1 MKKRFAGAALLC
13 AVALSLAACGGS
25 SSSSSETTAAG
36 GAAAETTAGGAASGG
51 AAAEGGK
58 VVRVA
63 AVDPQVALDPQQYT
77 YSIIMKIT
85 DNITESLLM
94 TKGDGSLEPL
104 LLAAMPEIS
113 EDQLTYSFELLPDV
127 KFHNGETLKAS
138 DVKYSYE
145 RLIKMAKMATLLEN
159 VVGYDE
165 LSAGT
170 AEELSGFQI
179 QDDTHFTITLKKP
192 YAPFLSVLST
202 AYTAIYPEAAC
213 EEAGD
218 TWGMQVLYG
227 TGPFKLDSYQTSV
240 GAVLSRFDDYHG
252 GATKLDGVDY
262 KFIEDVNTQ
271 VLEYQA
277 GNVDYVDVD
286 PSVYPIYSSNPELK
300 DEMHGFQPTG
310 CYSLTLNVKT
320 FPDAKVREA
329 IALSIDRKAICES
342 ILHGTATVPTSY
354 IPAGIIGH
362 DDTLPEFEY
371 NPERA
376 KELLAEA
383 GYADGIDV
391 RVTVNTKYQG
401 NVAIATAFQ
410 EQAKA
415 AGIRVQVDQVD
426 SAAWSDMKMSGGVD
440 CGISNWYVDYSD
452 PESML
457 YPMTK
462 TDTNSSFWH
471 NEEFEQLMEDGIATT
486 DTAERQEIYAKAEH
500 IMTREDWATTPL
512 YNETKYYLLN
522 PSITGF
528 EIDSTFRMFW
538 KDADIQ

>member
-1 MKKRFAGAALLC
+1 MKKKITGAFLLG
-13 AVALSLAACGGS
+13 AMVLSLAACGS
-25 SSSSSETTAAG
+25 SSSTSESVSESGTAAGPTAAG
-36 GAAAETTAGGAASGG
+36 GAAENQAPA
-51 AAAEGGK
+51 GGK

-85 DNITESLLM
+85 DNITESLLK
-94 TKGDGSLEPL
+94 TNGDGSLEPIL
-104 LLAAMPEIS
+104 LTGMPEIS

-159 VVGYDE
+159 VAGYDE
-165 LSAGT
+165 MSAGT
-170 AEELSGFQI
+170 ADELSGFQI

-218 TWGMQVLYG
+218 TWGMQTLYG

-252 GATKLDGVDY
+252 GAVKLDGVDY

-286 PSVYPIYSSNPELK
+286 PSVYPIYSSNPELSG
-300 DEMHGFQPTG
+300 EMHGFQPTG

-320 FPDAKVREA
+320 FPDARVREA

-362 DDTLPEFEY
+362 DDSLPEFEY

-383 GYADGIDV
+383 GYPDGIDV

-401 NVAIATAFQ
+401 NVAIATVFQ

-415 AGIRVQVDQVD
+415 AGINVQVDQVD
-426 SAAWSDMKMSGGVD
+426 SAAWSDMKLSGGVD

-471 NEEFEQLMEDGIATT
+471 NEEFDQLLQDGIATT

>member
-1 MKKRFAGAALLC
+1 MKKRFAGVALLC

-159 VVGYDE
+159 VAGYDE

-170 AEELSGFQI
+170 ADELSGFQI

-471 NEEFEQLMEDGIATT
+471 NEEFDQLMEDGIATT

>member
-94 TKGDGSLEPL
+94 TKGDGSLEPVL
-104 LLAAMPEIS
+104 LTGMPEIS
-113 EDQLTYSFELLPDV
+113 EDQLTYSFELIPDV

-159 VVGYDE
+159 VAGYDE

-170 AEELSGFQI
+170 ADELSGFQI

-471 NEEFEQLMEDGIATT
+471 NEEFDQLMEDGIATT

>member
-170 AEELSGFQI
+170 ADELSGFQI

-471 NEEFEQLMEDGIATT
+471 NEEFDQLMEDGIATT

>member
-159 VVGYDE
+159 VAGYDE

-170 AEELSGFQI
+170 ADELSGFQI

-383 GYADGIDV
+383 GYPDGIDV

-471 NEEFEQLMEDGIATT
+471 NEEFDQLMEDGIATT

>member
-170 AEELSGFQI
+170 ADELSGFQI

-329 IALSIDRKAICES
+329 IALSIDRNAICES

-471 NEEFEQLMEDGIATT
+471 NEEFDQLMEDGIATT

>member
-36 GAAAETTAGGAASGG
+36 GAAAETTAGGAASSG

-159 VVGYDE
+159 VAGYDE

-170 AEELSGFQI
+170 ADELSGFQI

-415 AGIRVQVDQVD
+415 AGIRVQVEQVD

-471 NEEFEQLMEDGIATT
+471 NEEFDQLMEDGIATT

>member
-159 VVGYDE
+159 VAGYDE
-165 LSAGT
+165 LSEGT
-170 AEELSGFQI
+170 ADELSGFQI

-471 NEEFEQLMEDGIATT
+471 NEEFDQLMEDGIATT